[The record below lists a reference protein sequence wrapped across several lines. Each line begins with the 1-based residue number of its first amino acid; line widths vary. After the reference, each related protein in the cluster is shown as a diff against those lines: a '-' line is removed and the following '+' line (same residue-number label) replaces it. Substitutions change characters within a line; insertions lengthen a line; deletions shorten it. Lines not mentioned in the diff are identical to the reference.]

1 MTSRADVGRTVRV
14 VVVDDHP
21 LFVDGLR
28 RLLASVPDLEL
39 AAVASTGI
47 EALTVVEQ
55 ARPDIVLMDL
65 QLPELSGIEAIRRI
79 VDSTPDVAVLV
90 LSMLDDD
97 DSVFAA
103 LRAGARGY
111 LVKGAQPDEVVHAVR
126 ATANGEAVFGA
137 SLATRIL
144 SYFTDLQPRARTA
157 PFPELSDREREVL
170 ALLAGGNSNAAIAK
184 RLFLSPKTV
193 RNHVSNIISKLRVAD
208 RTAAVIRARDSGL
221 GPGL

>member
-1 MTSRADVGRTVRV
+1 MTDPATPQQSARI

-28 RLLASVPDLEL
+28 RLMGSVPDLEL
-39 AAVASTGI
+39 VGVATTGA
-47 EALTVVEQ
+47 EALPVVELSE
-55 ARPDIVLMDL
+55 PDVVLMDL
-65 QLPELSGIEAIRRI
+65 HLPELGGIEATRRI
-79 VDSTPDVAVLV
+79 VASGSRAAVLV

-111 LVKGAQPDEVVHAVR
+111 LVKGAQPDEVVQAIR

-137 SLATRIL
+137 SLANRIL
-144 SYFTDLQPRARTA
+144 EYFADMRPKSPPT

-170 ALLAGGNSNAAIAK
+170 NLLADGHSNATIAG
-184 RLFLSPKTV
+184 RLYLSPKTI
-193 RNHVSNIISKLRVAD
+193 RNHVSSIIGKLHVTD
-208 RTAAVIRARDSGL
+208 RSAAIIRARDSGL
-221 GPGL
+221 GDR